1 VLLHIGRTPIREE
14 QPDPAA
20 LGTAVNAEF
29 KASEETTLRK
39 YYHPE
44 DILTLTGRAGF
55 GFVEDS
61 FGFHRGIAPTRRARK
76 AIHSA
81 LA

>member
-1 VLLHIGRTPIREE
+1 VRSSLIRRPWALQLTP
-14 QPDPAA
+14 
-20 LGTAVNAEF
+20 F